1 MTDVE
6 KINELV
12 QTCKDTDEMK
22 INKLKNEIN
31 KLKNEINKLKKE
43 IKELKAHCRAVDDVN
58 AKMKNCTNCKYS
70 WSEES
75 AEFCIECDSEYSEW
89 ELKEE

>member
-22 INKLKNEIN
+22 
-31 KLKNEINKLKKE
+31 INKLKKE

-75 AEFCIECDSEYSEW
+75 AEFCDECDSEYSEW

>member
-22 INKLKNEIN
+22 
-31 KLKNEINKLKKE
+31 INKLKKE

-58 AKMKNCTNCKYS
+58 AKMKNCVNCKYS
-70 WSEES
+70 EDYDYYRDKKCCMCSS
-75 AEFCIECDSEYSEW
+75 KYSKW
-89 ELKEE
+89 EQKEE

>member
-22 INKLKNEIN
+22 INKLKNEI
-31 KLKNEINKLKKE
+31 
-43 IKELKAHCRAVDDVN
+43 KELKAHCRAVDDAN
-58 AKMKNCTNCKYS
+58 AKMKNCVNCKYRRN
-70 WSEES
+70 
-75 AEFCIECDSEYSEW
+75 I
-89 ELKEE
+89 